1 MFHLF
6 FDGNEKG
13 MEGEKGQSKY
23 IFLIRKNIQNRCLFD
38 KSLLKSLSN
47 RQNEVKSVI
56 FYSFTEL

>member
-23 IFLIRKNIQNRCLFD
+23 IFLIRK
-38 KSLLKSLSN
+38 K
-47 RQNEVKSVI
+47 
-56 FYSFTEL
+56 YSE